1 MMTTDPSPAPP
12 RAARPFSPRR
22 AWQNLPGPAK
32 GALWMSFAACNFAI
46 MSALVRYLS
55 QTISPL
61 EVTFFRN
68 FFGFLFL
75 LPLLVQAGWANLRT
89 SNLKRYSLRA
99 VLGLISMYTWF
110 IGLAYLP
117 LADATTLSFIAPIIA
132 SIFAVVF
139 LGERAGWRRWS
150 AIVVAFGGALLILR
164 PGFQEV
170 SLAALILLLG
180 TVATA
185 GSVITVKALSR
196 TEPASAILAY
206 MGIYMVPISL
216 VPALFVW
223 TTPTLEQW
231 PWILLLGAVATAGQ
245 WGMTQAYAAADA
257 TVVLPFDYVRLP
269 IIAVIAYVVF
279 AETPDAM
286 TYFGGFVIALATIY
300 IARRESRLARSRK
313 AASETPSVPDGPAP
327 TKNG

>member
-1 MMTTDPSPAPP
+1 MMTAPPPPAPP

-22 AWQNLPGPAK
+22 VWQGLPGPAK
-32 GALWMSFAACNFAI
+32 GALWMSLAAASFAV

-55 QTISPL
+55 QQISPL
-61 EVTFFRN
+61 EVAFFRN
-68 FFGFLFL
+68 LFGLAFL
-75 LPLLVQAGWANLRT
+75 LPTLIQAGWANMRT
-89 SNLKRYSLRA
+89 NNFKRYSLRA
-99 VLGLISMYTWF
+99 ALGLTSMYTWF

-132 SIFAVVF
+132 CIFAVVF

-164 PGFQEV
+164 PGFQEIPP
-170 SLAALILLLG
+170 AAILLLLG

-185 GSVITVKALSR
+185 GSVITVKVLSR
-196 TEPASAILAY
+196 TEPASAIVGY
-206 MGIYMVPISL
+206 MGIYMTPISL
-216 VPALFVW
+216 IPALFVW
-223 TTPTLEQW
+223 TTPSWDLW
-231 PWILLLGAVATAGQ
+231 PWIVLMGAAATLGQ

-269 IIAVIAYVVF
+269 IIAVIAYFIF

-286 TYFGGFVIALATIY
+286 TYLGGLIIAAATIY
-300 IARRESRLARSRK
+300 IAHRESKMAKKRRTE
-313 AASETPSVPDGPAP
+313 AAKVVAETPKAE
-327 TKNG
+327 NG